1 MMIYSLLSVKRNQE
15 ELNDLLNQLKGISGG
30 SLSSVSYA
38 TITAV
43 VSEINGNH
51 LIADQS
57 NAVEYAR
64 IIEALAQQFTLLPM
78 RFGSMMET
86 NDAITKMMERN
97 YLEIQQNL
105 QKVDNKVEYGL
116 KIFCDSGKLREK
128 IKASYELNTQSS
140 IKTTSQIINSIYR
153 DYVDKKL
160 AEHRLE
166 DLLLT
171 FVDSVI
177 AGITGSLNRLKA
189 ICKFRKMITET
200 TIIDAVFLLD
210 KKNER
215 SLVHL
220 IDDFKNQFN
229 ELDFVLTGPWPPYNF
244 VETTIK

>member
-1 MMIYSLLSVKRNQE
+1 VKRNQE

>member
-1 MMIYSLLSVKRNQE
+1 MIYSLLSVKRNQE

-97 YLEIQQNL
+97 CLEIQQNL

>member
-1 MMIYSLLSVKRNQE
+1 MIYSLLSVKRNQE